1 MDRSVSA
8 LYRNISIQKRQ
19 RGLRFWQGPLYLLI
33 CSIGIAIFCSG
44 CTGPT
49 DAQQE
54 PMGHIVVDGSTAL
67 QPLVTKAAALFQK
80 QHPQATI
87 TVKGGG
93 SVSGLKDVTSGKTN
107 IGNSDIY
114 ADPALYPDPNLTDH
128 IVCVVPFT
136 MIVNPKVTINSL
148 TRQQII
154 DIFSTGKIRNWDEV
168 GGPNLPIVPIVRP
181 QTSGTRATFRK
192 YVLGGGDESGTLLQ
206 TDSSTT
212 VRSTVARTP
221 GAIGYLALSVYNS
234 TVRQIGIDGQKATDN
249 TIESGTYTFWSYEHM
264 YTLGD
269 SNKLIASFLDYMLT
283 PTVQQEA
290 SKQSY
295 IPIANM
301 KLPSLSTAGGIPSS
315 STYPFESEAM
325 LREHI

>member
-1 MDRSVSA
+1 MKSRVYAVDRNT
-8 LYRNISIQKRQ
+8 LMQ
-19 RGLRFWQGPLYLLI
+19 RHNFRFLHGSLYLLVL
-33 CSIGIAIFCSG
+33 SLAIAIFCSG
-44 CTGPT
+44 CTGPA

-54 PMGHIVVDGSTAL
+54 PTGHIVVDGSTAL
-67 QPLVTKAAALFQK
+67 QPLVKTAATLFHR

-87 TVKGGG
+87 TVNGGG

-136 MIVNPKVTINSL
+136 MIVNSKVTVTSL
-148 TRQQII
+148 TQQQII
-154 DIFSTGKIRNWDEV
+154 DIFSTGKLRNWDEV
-168 GGPNLPIVPIVRP
+168 GGPDLPIVPIVRP

-192 YVLGGGDESGTLLQ
+192 YVLGGGDEKGTLLQ

-212 VRSTVARTP
+212 VRSTVAHTP
-221 GAIGYLALSVYNS
+221 GAIGYLALSVFDNS
-234 TVRQIGIDGQKATDN
+234 VRQVAIDGLTATAGN
-249 TIESGTYTFWSYEHM
+249 IESGNYTFWGYEHM

-269 SNKLIASFLDYMLT
+269 NNKLISSFLDYMLT
-283 PTVQQEA
+283 TTVQQEA
-290 SKQSY
+290 AKQSY
-295 IPIANM
+295 IPIASM
-301 KLPSLSTAGGIPSS
+301 KLPSLGTGDGSISF
-315 STYPFESEAM
+315 STYPSESEAT